1 MLNKGFPT
9 KSSPLPL
16 HAAWP
21 GLLDLAPQAGLA
33 KTERVLHPPPVGL
46 PAPKLG
52 EREAAASP
60 SSYPLPK

>member
-21 GLLDLAPQAGLA
+21 GLLDPAPQAGLGN
-33 KTERVLHPPPVGL
+33 TEHVLHPPPVGL
-46 PAPKLG
+46 PASKLG
-52 EREAAASP
+52 EGEATVCP
-60 SSYPLPK
+60 SFPSNT